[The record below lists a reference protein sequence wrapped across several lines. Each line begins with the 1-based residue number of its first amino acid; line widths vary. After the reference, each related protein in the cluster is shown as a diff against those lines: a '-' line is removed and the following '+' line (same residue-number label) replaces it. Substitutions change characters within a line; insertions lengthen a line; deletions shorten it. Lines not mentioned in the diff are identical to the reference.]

1 VITLTSPAPSAPIGP
16 LLQSFFLEHLC
27 AHKRVSPRTVE
38 SYRDTFRL
46 LLEYVRDTTGKEPCS
61 VQVADLDAPAVLAF
75 LEHLEKERRNQAQ
88 SRNVRL
94 AAVRS
99 FFRVV
104 ALRDPASV
112 GIAGRV
118 LAIPAK
124 RANKKLVGYLTRP
137 EVDAVLAVHDLSQWS
152 GRRDHALLL
161 TLYNTGA
168 RISEVIGL
176 ERRQVSFGI
185 KSFVQFAGKGRK
197 ERSVPLWPTT
207 ARTLQNWFHELNSS
221 NPNGTIA
228 FPSARG
234 KALTRDGANYLLRA
248 AARRAAIECA
258 SLVGK
263 RIHPH
268 LLRHTCAMHLLQSGV
283 DITIIALWLGH
294 ERLQTT
300 HGYIEADLA
309 TKERALQKF
318 SPAGKIAP
326 RFKADDAV
334 LTFLAAL

>member
-1 VITLTSPAPSAPIGP
+1 MNVSPARSTLIGP
-16 LLQSFFLEHLC
+16 LLQAFFVEHLY
-27 AHKRVSPRTVE
+27 AHKQVSPRTIE

-46 LLEYVRDTTGKEPCS
+46 LLEYVRDTSGKEPCS
-61 VQVADLDAPAVLAF
+61 VEVTDLDAPVILAF
-75 LEHLEKERRNQAQ
+75 LEHLEKARHNQAQ

-94 AAVRS
+94 AAIRS

-104 ALRDPASV
+104 ALRDPVSV
-112 GIAGRV
+112 DIAARV

-124 RANKKLVGYLTRP
+124 RTNKKLVGYLTRP
-137 EVDAVLAVHDLSQWS
+137 EVDAVLEAHDFSRWS

-168 RISEVIGL
+168 RISELTGL
-176 ERRQVSFGI
+176 ERHQVSFGI
-185 KSFVQFAGKGRK
+185 KSFVQFMGKGRK
-197 ERSVPLWPTT
+197 ERRVPLWPTT
-207 ARTLQNWFHELNSS
+207 ARTLQNWFDELDRGSPAS
-221 NPNGTIA
+221 KIA
-228 FPSARG
+228 FPNARG
-234 KALTRDGANYLLRA
+234 KPLSQDGANYLLQA
-248 AARRAAIECA
+248 AVRRAAINCP
-258 SLVGK
+258 SLAGK

-309 TKERALQKF
+309 TKEKALQNLV
-318 SPAGKIAP
+318 PAGQVMP
-326 RFKADDAV
+326 RFRANDAV
-334 LTFLAAL
+334 LTFLASL

>member
-1 VITLTSPAPSAPIGP
+1 MNASLALSTPIGP
-16 LLQSFFLEHLC
+16 LLQGFFVEHLY
-27 AHKRVSPRTVE
+27 AHKQVSPRTVE

-46 LLEYVRDTTGKEPCS
+46 LLEYVRDTSGKEPCL
-61 VQVADLDAPAVLAF
+61 VEVADLDAPVILAF
-75 LEHLEKERRNQAQ
+75 LEHLEKARHNQAQ

-99 FFRVV
+99 FFRVA
-104 ALRDPASV
+104 ALRDPVSV
-112 GIAGRV
+112 SIAARV

-124 RANKKLVGYLTRP
+124 RTNKKLVGYLTRP
-137 EVDAVLAVHDLSQWS
+137 EVDAVLAANDLSRWS

-168 RISEVIGL
+168 RISELTGL
-176 ERRQVSFGI
+176 DRHHVSFGI
-185 KSFVQFAGKGRK
+185 KSFVQFMGKGRK
-197 ERSVPLWPTT
+197 ERRVPLWPTT
-207 ARTLQNWFHELNSS
+207 ARTLQNWFNELDRGSS
-221 NPNGTIA
+221 ASKIA
-228 FPSARG
+228 FPNTRG
-234 KALTRDGANYLLRA
+234 KPLSRDGANYLLQA
-248 AARRAAIECA
+248 AVRRAAIECP

-309 TKERALQKF
+309 TKEKALQNLL
-318 SPAGKIAP
+318 PAGQVAP
-326 RFKADDAV
+326 RFRANDAV
-334 LTFLAAL
+334 LTFLASL